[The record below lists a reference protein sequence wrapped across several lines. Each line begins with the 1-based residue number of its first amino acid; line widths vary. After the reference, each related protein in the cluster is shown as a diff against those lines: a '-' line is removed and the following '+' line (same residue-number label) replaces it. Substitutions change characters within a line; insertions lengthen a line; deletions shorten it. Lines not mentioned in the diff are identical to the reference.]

1 MTENRYELVV
11 GLETHVELKTRTKA
25 FCGCENRYGAPPN
38 TLVCPV
44 CMGLPGTL
52 PVLNRRAMELAA
64 LAGFA
69 LNCRVNPISSFDR
82 KNFFYPDLPKAY
94 QITQFFHPLCEA
106 GFVEILADGGTKRI
120 GITRIHVEEDAGKLL
135 HDRPGVTAID
145 LNRCGV
151 PLIEIV
157 TEPDFRT
164 AEEAS
169 AYLKKLR
176 AILTAAGVSDCRM
189 NEGSLR
195 CDVNLSL
202 RRPGQPMGTRTEM
215 KNLNSFQSVERAIRA
230 EYARQAEILDAGGTV
245 LQETLRFDQRTG
257 KTIVMRRK
265 ETTGDYRYFPEPDLP
280 PVVFSAEEL
289 ERLRASLPMLPDEKR
304 ALFQQKYGLPRKA
317 AELLTDEKWLADY
330 FMRAAADARNPA
342 ALANLLLGEVFARL
356 TLRETPGTER
366 DETSL
371 PIPPRRLAALSN
383 LLDEGRV
390 NSSTGKKILTA
401 LFDEDVEPE
410 TYAQEHGLFLVTD
423 ETVLRQ
429 AAEQALRDNP
439 SMVKGYLRGKLTV
452 EKALMGKAMALT
464 RGRADPE
471 RLSQLVHEAL
481 AALAAQKE

>member
-1 MTENRYELVV
+1 MSSYIPVI
-11 GLETHVELKTRTKA
+11 GLEIHAELLTKSKV
-25 FCGCENRYGAPPN
+25 FCTCSAEFGGSQNSRC
-38 TLVCPV
+38 CPV
-44 CMGLPGTL
+44 CTGMPGTL
-52 PVLNRRAMELAA
+52 PVINQTAVEYAVKAGMA
-64 LAGFA
+64 LG
-69 LNCRVNPISSFDR
+69 CDISKFSVFDR
-82 KNFFYPDLPKAY
+82 KNYFYPDLPKAY
-94 QITQFFHPLCEA
+94 QISQLYYPLCLEGKVA
-106 GFVEILADGGTKRI
+106 IDTPDGQKYIRI
-120 GITRIHVEEDAGKLL
+120 NHIHLEEDAGKLV
-135 HDRPGVTAID
+135 HDDFNAVSLAD
-145 LNRCGV
+145 YNRCGI
-151 PLIEIV
+151 PLVEIV
-157 TEPDFRT
+157 TEPDISS
-164 AEEAS
+164 AEEAK
-169 AYLKKLR
+169 AFIEKVMLLLQY
-176 AILTAAGVSDCRM
+176 AGVSDCKM
-189 NEGSLR
+189 EEGSLR
-195 CDVNLSL
+195 CDVNVSIM
-202 RRPGQPMGTRTEM
+202 RPGDKELGTRAEI
-215 KNLNSFQSVERAIRA
+215 KNMNSLKSITRAINY
-230 EYARQAEILDAGGTV
+230 EIKRQSRLLDAGKKV
-245 LQETLRFDQRTG
+245 VQETRRFNENKGETSS
-257 KTIVMRRK
+257 MRSK
-265 ETTGDYRYFPEPDLP
+265 ENAHDYRYFPEPDLP

-342 ALANLLLGEVFARL
+342 ALANLLLGEVFAQL

-366 DETSL
+366 DESSL

-390 NSSTGKKILTA
+390 NSSTGKKILAA

-439 SMVKGYLRGKLTV
+439 SMVEGYLRGKLTV

>member
-1 MTENRYELVV
+1 
-11 GLETHVELKTRTKA
+11 
-25 FCGCENRYGAPPN
+25 
-38 TLVCPV
+38 
-44 CMGLPGTL
+44 
-52 PVLNRRAMELAA
+52 
-64 LAGFA
+64 
-69 LNCRVNPISSFDR
+69 
-82 KNFFYPDLPKAY
+82 
-94 QITQFFHPLCEA
+94 
-106 GFVEILADGGTKRI
+106 
-120 GITRIHVEEDAGKLL
+120 
-135 HDRPGVTAID
+135 
-145 LNRCGV
+145 
-151 PLIEIV
+151 
-157 TEPDFRT
+157 
-164 AEEAS
+164 
-169 AYLKKLR
+169 
-176 AILTAAGVSDCRM
+176 M

-289 ERLRASLPMLPDEKR
+289 EQLRASLPMLPDKKR

-330 FMRAAADARNPA
+330 FMPA

-390 NSSTGKKILTA
+390 NSSTGKKILAA

-423 ETVLRQ
+423 ENVLRQ

-439 SMVKGYLRGKLTV
+439 SMVKGYLRGKFTV
-452 EKALMGKAMALT
+452 EKALMGKAMALA